1 MMSTLIMNCNTLKST
16 KFKGGDCVDKEFTV
30 EELEKEIVRQDDYI
44 NELEK
49 YNKAL
54 IEQNHMLKSQ
64 LIRKSASLGRS
75 AKENIY
81 R

>member
-1 MMSTLIMNCNTLKST
+1 M
-16 KFKGGDCVDKEFTV
+16 DKEFTV

-44 NELEK
+44 NELQK
-49 YNKAL
+49 YNEAL
-54 IEQNHMLKSQ
+54 FELVHVLQSRLN
-64 LIRKSASLGRS
+64 RKSASLQRS

>member
-1 MMSTLIMNCNTLKST
+1 MIRRLSTRRLRLQN
-16 KFKGGDCVDKEFTV
+16 FKDGDCMNKDFTV

-64 LIRKSASLGRS
+64 LNRKSASMGRS
-75 AKENIY
+75 ADEYIY
-81 R
+81 V